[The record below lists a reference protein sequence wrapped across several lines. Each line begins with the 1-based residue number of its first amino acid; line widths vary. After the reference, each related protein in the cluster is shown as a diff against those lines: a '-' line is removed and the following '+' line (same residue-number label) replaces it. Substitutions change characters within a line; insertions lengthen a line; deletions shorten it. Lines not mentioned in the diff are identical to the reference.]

1 MKRFFMMGTAITLT
15 ALSAL
20 TSACGGGDK
29 GIVDPDTTDDTTGTV
44 PPPPPPPSAAVTLAA
59 AGNIAAC
66 NGNEVA
72 TAGLISNMGATTQVI
87 ALGDN
92 DRKPG
97 TGGVQ
102 NYDNCYAT
110 SWGLFKD
117 RTRAAVG
124 NHEYDTTTNTAAGH
138 AAYWGANQG
147 EPGKFWQAYDVGSWR
162 VIILNITDLSTR
174 VNASYG
180 AGSEQMMWL
189 TSELAANTKQCT
201 LVAMHNAPF
210 LSSVGSLFNQRG
222 NVLPVFARLY
232 NANVDVV
239 LAGNEHRYERFQPM
253 DGAGNVDQARGIV
266 LFNVGTGGES
276 IDRRPTDFRHPNS
289 AAQILNYG
297 VLKLTLKDGG
307 YDYAFMNAE
316 VAASTD
322 SGSGTCH

>member
-1 MKRFFMMGTAITLT
+1 MKRFFMMGTAISLT

-29 GIVDPDTTDDTTGTV
+29 GVVDPDTTDTTTT
-44 PPPPPPPSAAVTLAA
+44 PPPPPPPAAITLAT

-72 TAGLISNMGATTQVI
+72 TAGLISGMGATTQVI

-110 SWGLFKD
+110 SWGVFKD

-124 NHEYDTTTNTAAGH
+124 NHEYDATNAAPGH

-147 EPGKFWQAYDVGSWR
+147 EPGKFWQAYDVGAWR
-162 VIILNITDLSTR
+162 VIILNITDISTAA
-174 VNASYG
+174 NASYG
-180 AGSEQMMWL
+180 AGSEQMLWL
-189 TSELAANTKQCT
+189 TSELASNTKKCT
-201 LVAMHNAPF
+201 LVVMHNAPF
-210 LSSVGSLFNQRG
+210 LSSQTAGFNTRN
-222 NVLPVFARLY
+222 NVLQVFARLY
-232 NANVDVV
+232 NADVDVV
-239 LAGNEHRYERFQPM
+239 LAGNEHRYERFAPM
-253 DGAGNVDQARGIV
+253 DGAGNVDNTRGIT

-276 IDRRPTDFRHPNS
+276 IDRTPTAFRHVNS
-289 AAQILNYG
+289 AAQILDYG
-297 VLKLTLKDGG
+297 VLKMTLKADG
-307 YDYAFMNAE
+307 YDFQFMNA
-316 VAASTD
+316 VNASSTD
-322 SGSGTCH
+322 SGTGTCH